1 MKFFLKSIALLCL
14 ILIQSCSDSVSPF
27 LSGTTG
33 EIRIGSGSGD
43 AFIDGA
49 IELESASITE
59 AGSILVRVNI
69 VDSTGVLANVS
80 GDVTFTSTCTD
91 QSLASFSPVTLNI
104 FSSSASSTYTHL
116 GCTETDSLTATAAL
130 DNGTELVAT
139 ATLAATQVVQLG
151 TGTGASFQV
160 GALTV
165 ENTSIITSGNSTIS
179 VNIVDVNNALIT
191 ELTTVSFTSNCAN
204 SSLASFTI
212 PSVVTTSGTATT
224 TYIDNGCI
232 GGDFITATLQNG
244 ATNLTASG
252 QISILPLRIG
262 SGSGGSFIDGIATI
276 TDGSINSGDST
287 TMVVNIVD
295 PSGTPYTSPVTVN
308 FSSTC
313 SAKASEEAQFIP
325 SSLITA
331 TGTATAT
338 YVDKG
343 CPGSDLITV
352 ELVNGTS
359 APNPTAINTIIISP
373 LKVGTGSG
381 GTFSESAI
389 TLASSTIT
397 EGESTTVSVNIVDSA
412 NALIT
417 SPVTINFSSNCAATD
432 PATASF
438 TSSSVVTSNGTASTT
453 YIDAGCPASDTIVAT
468 LDAAGT
474 VDPTASGAVS
484 ITPLRIG
491 ADSGATFSNGVVT
504 LGLASISAG
513 GTTSVSANVVD
524 AADALITTPV
534 TVNFESNCVTQ
545 GIASFDNDSASTIN
559 GTASVTFTADTGC
572 TGTDTIRAKIN
583 PFGNNERVAQAD
595 LTVASPG
602 LGSIQFTSTSNDV
615 IALSG
620 TGNSSG
626 LEENATLTFTVFDS
640 TGQPLSGSNV
650 TFALNTALGGI
661 NLQTTTDTSDANGLV
676 QAIVQSGTVATSVRV
691 TATIDG
697 TTFSTQSTAIVI
709 STGLPDQ
716 DSFSLSATTLNPQA
730 WDRDGI
736 VVSLTARLSDRF
748 NNPIQDGTN
757 INFTTELGSIISACS
772 TVDGACSVE
781 WTSQSPRG
789 VAGPGTNAGRTTIL
803 AHVVGEESFVDVDGD
818 GVYSDGDGNLAGG
831 AFGDLP
837 EPFVDWNE
845 NGVRETGSGSAEP
858 FKDFNNSGTYNSPDT
873 EFNGVVCTHASEC
886 STQETTFVWDS
897 IVLIM
902 AENNPQVIMIEDSS
916 GSPLCD
922 NTNAATNDD
931 CFDDGSTTL
940 PTTYPSVINVGSTSQ
955 TLTFTIVGNTNYQ
968 IMPSGTAINF
978 NVDNGEIISG
988 ASHTVPNT
996 NANTYDVNGLPN
1008 NLGVAKYSVSVQKDS
1023 TASDDGSLTFS
1034 VDAPDGPLTNFR
1046 AILIDDR
1053 PLFVTIDFPT
1063 SATFTVG
1070 AAFTLAGTAI
1080 DPEDGNISAAIVW
1093 TSSIDGPLGTGASIS
1108 VNGGA
1113 GLSVGIHTITATITD
1128 SDANIRQATKT
1139 ITIEAIVP

>member
-1 MKFFLKSIALLCL
+1 MNFLLKSIALLCL
-14 ILIQSCSDSVSPF
+14 ILIQSCSDGVSPF
-27 LSGTTG
+27 ISGTTG
-33 EIRIGSGSGD
+33 EIRIGSGTGEN
-43 AFIDGA
+43 FVDGA
-49 IELESASITE
+49 IELESPSITE
-59 AGSILVRVNI
+59 GGSIEVRVNI
-69 VDSTGVLANVS
+69 VDSAGTLANVA
-80 GDVTFTSTCTD
+80 GNVTFTSTCAD
-91 QSLASFSPVTLNI
+91 QSEASFSPATLNI
-104 FSSSASSTYTHL
+104 FSSTASSTYNHL
-116 GCTETDSLTATAAL
+116 GCTETDSLTATATL
-130 DNGTELVAT
+130 DSGTELVAT
-139 ATLAATQVVQLG
+139 ASLSVTQVVQLG
-151 TGTGASFQV
+151 SGSGAGFQP
-160 GALTV
+160 GALTL
-165 ENTSIITSGNSTIS
+165 ENTSIISSGNSTVS
-179 VNIVDVNNALIT
+179 VNIVDVNNTLIT
-191 ELTTVSFTSNCAN
+191 DLTTVSFSSNCAN

-224 TYIDNGCI
+224 TYLDNGCI

-244 ATNLTASG
+244 STSLTASG

-262 SGSGGSFIDGIATI
+262 SGSGGSFLDSIATI
-276 TDGSINSGDST
+276 ADGSINSGDST
-287 TMVVNIVD
+287 TVSVNIVD
-295 PSGTPYTSPVTVN
+295 SNGTPYTSPVTIN
-308 FSSTC
+308 FTSTC
-313 SAKASEEAQFIP
+313 SAKAPEEAQFIP

-359 APNPTAINTIIISP
+359 APNPTAINTVLISP

-381 GTFSESAI
+381 GTFNESAI
-389 TLASSTIT
+389 TLTSATIT
-397 EGESTTVSVNIVDSA
+397 EGTSTTVSVNIVDSA

-417 SPVTINFSSNCAATD
+417 SPVTVNFNSNCADAD

-438 TSSSVVTSNGTASTT
+438 TSSSVVTSTGTASTT

-468 LDAAGT
+468 LNAAGT

-484 ITPLRIG
+484 IAPLRVG
-491 ADSGATFSNGVVT
+491 SGSGGSFGNGVVT
-504 LGLASISAG
+504 LGLTSISAG

-524 AADALITTPV
+524 DAGDLITTPV

-545 GIASFDNDSASTIN
+545 GIASFDNNSASTIN

-583 PFGNNERVAQAD
+583 PFGNNERVATAD

-602 LGSIQFTSTSNDV
+602 LGSIQFTSTDNDV

-640 TGQPLSGSNV
+640 TGQPLSGANV
-650 TFALNTALGGI
+650 TFALNTVLGGI
-661 NLQTTTDTSDANGLV
+661 NLQSATDTSDADGLV

-691 TATIDG
+691 TATIDA

-736 VVSLTARLSDRF
+736 KVTLTARLSDRF

-818 GVYSDGDGNLAGG
+818 GVYSNDDGNLAGG

-845 NGVRETGSGSAEP
+845 NGVRETGIGTAEP

-873 EFNGVVCTHASEC
+873 EFNGVVCTHTTEC

-897 IVLIM
+897 LVLVM
-902 AENNPQVIMIEDSS
+902 AENNPQIVMVEDNS
-916 GSPLCD
+916 GTLCD
-922 NTNAATNDD
+922 NTNANTADD
-931 CFDDGSTTL
+931 CFDDGTT
-940 PTTYPSVINVGSTSQ
+940 TGITYPSAIKVGSFLK
-955 TLTFTIVGNTNYQ
+955 TLTFTIVGNTNFQ
-968 IMPSGTAINF
+968 IMPSGTKIDF
-978 NVDNGEIISG
+978 SVDNGKIVG
-988 ASHTVPNT
+988 TDSHTVLNT
-996 NANTYDVNGLPN
+996 SANTYDIGGLPN
-1008 NLGVAKYSVSVQKDS
+1008 NLSVAKYSVTIQKDT
-1023 TASDDGSLTFS
+1023 TATDDGSLSIT
-1034 VDAPDGPLTNFR
+1034 VAAPDGPTTTFTS
-1046 AILIDDR
+1046 IPIDDR
-1053 PLFVTIDFPT
+1053 PLFVTIDLPT
-1063 SATFTVG
+1063 STTFTEG

-1080 DPEDGNISAAIVW
+1080 DPEDNNISGNIVW
-1093 TSSIDGPLGTGASIS
+1093 TSSIDGALGTGASIN
-1108 VNGGA
+1108 VNGGVP
-1113 GLSVGIHTITATITD
+1113 LSVGSHTITATITD
-1128 SDANIRQATKT
+1128 SDTNVRQATKN